1 MSAQAQPLAQALEPW
16 AHAIAQVT
24 SPRFWPNDTSTDGWG
39 GYGLGQAGAGFKFID
54 GWLQRIDG
62 VKYQAG
68 PNGLTYIE
76 LTDIKIDRFT
86 DSVVS
91 DLAKN
96 DPEVRR
102 SEFTIELVD
111 GWTWA
116 HDVRR
121 DHTHTTSL
129 ASAKA
134 EAWKASAEV
143 QLGYTTGSE
152 GGVGGSVKA
161 ATEYGQTLTDT
172 ASTTDSVTD
181 SVHSSLDG
189 KGPGKWK
196 VSVLSEIQDRT
207 QTVSVDALMDF
218 GILMHTDLD
227 RLPPTAHPAHWS
239 SWQDV
244 LLPGLRGLAPADT
257 SGSPFQG
264 STPIFDAV
272 KAHPLTAAE
281 EALIAGPVRGLVT
294 YQAPYQA
301 VEIIEVTVKPA

>member
-1 MSAQAQPLAQALEPW
+1 MTAQAQPLPQALEPW

-24 SPRFWPNDTSTDGWG
+24 SPRFWPDDTSTDGWG
-39 GYGLGQAGAGFKFID
+39 GYGVGQAGAGFKFID

-62 VKYQAG
+62 VKYMAG
-68 PNGLTYIE
+68 PNGLTFIE
-76 LTDIKIDRFT
+76 LTGIKINRLT
-86 DSVVS
+86 DSVVN

-96 DPEVRR
+96 DPEVQR

-111 GWTWA
+111 GWGWA

-129 ASAKA
+129 ATAKA
-134 EAWKASAEV
+134 QVWKTSAEV
-143 QLGYTTGSE
+143 QLGYTAGSA
-152 GGVGGSVKA
+152 GGVAGYAKA
-161 ATEYGQTLTDT
+161 AAEYGQSLTDT
-172 ASTTDSVTD
+172 ATTQDSVTD
-181 SVHSSLDG
+181 SVHSSLTG

-196 VSVLSEIQDRT
+196 IAVLSEIQDRT
-207 QTVSVDALMDF
+207 QTVSVDAEMDF

-264 STPIFDAV
+264 STPIFQAV
-272 KAHPLTAAE
+272 KDHPLTPAE
-281 EALIAGPVRGLVT
+281 KALIAGPVRSLVT

-301 VEIIEVTVKPA
+301 VEIIEVSVKPA